1 MVLDLLAE
9 PAFLRGLLWATAG
22 VLFWVA
28 GFPIAYYAWKRYRI
42 EE

>member
-1 MVLDLLAE
+1 MVFDLLAE
-9 PAFLRGLLWATAG
+9 YAVLRGLLWATAG

-28 GFPIAYYAWKRYRI
+28 GFPIAYYVWKRYRD